1 MQKVRSRVDPGL
13 GLNDDRRPSWPGPSR
28 AGDRVEIAAVPLVS
42 ENGLDIVHE
51 WGMQSFPASDPPA
64 NW

>member
-1 MQKVRSRVDPGL
+1 MQHVPARVDPGKRV
-13 GLNDDRRPSWPGPSR
+13 NIDRRLSWPGPSLAR
-28 AGDRVEIAAVPLVS
+28 DGVEIVAEPLVS
-42 ENGLDIVHE
+42 EKGLDIVHE